1 MNMKKVRKRANNGI
15 TLIALVI
22 TIIVLLILAGV
33 TIATLTGD
41 NGILIQVGKA
51 EEETRGASVQEARD
65 LWKINQEAD
74 NQAGES
80 TAQSLEKLIEDLV
93 NQKLL
98 TEDEKDQ
105 ILGNDSKGI
114 EATYKVKIGSRII
127 GFKEK
132 YIEDYLETGKYVYYP
147 QENGEP
153 IKCIVLYDKDYNMEK
168 RQDYGVQIIA
178 ADTVEDITI
187 GYKGGT
193 INSSSDIDM
202 ATSLYN
208 NIITT
213 LNTRAMTYLNK
224 TYASNARCVGTAP
237 DNPELEAS
245 DYFTSSESYFS
256 KINGKLKNQ
265 DQNYTTDVK
274 RMQELKINNIGKYYW
289 LASRT
294 NFYWGTVESG
304 AFHYD
309 FHIRA
314 IDDRGSSS
322 YRFILEVYG
331 NGTVFSNGR
340 STCGLRPV
348 FTLKPSVYII
358 DGVGTENDPYVLRI

>member
-1 MNMKKVRKRANNGI
+1 MKKEIQPKEEKGI

-41 NGILIQVGKA
+41 NGILTQAGKA

-65 LWKINQEAD
+65 LWKISQEAD

-80 TAQSLEKLIEDLV
+80 TAQTLEKLIEDLV

-105 ILGNDSKGI
+105 ILGNDSRGI

-127 GFKEK
+127 VFKEK
-132 YIEDYLETGKYVYYP
+132 YIEDYLEAGKYVYYP

-168 RQDYGVQIIA
+168 GRDYGVQIIA

-187 GYKGGT
+187 GYGGGV

-208 NIITT
+208 NVITT

-224 TYASNARCVGTAP
+224 TYASSARCVGTAP
-237 DNPELEAS
+237 DNPGLEAS
-245 DYFTSSESYFS
+245 DYFTGSESYFS
-256 KINGKLKNQ
+256 KINGKLKNR
-265 DQNYTTDVK
+265 DQNYTTDVE
-274 RMQELKINNIGKYYW
+274 RMQELKIRNIGKYYW
-289 LASRT
+289 LASRV
-294 NFYWGTVESG
+294 NYYWGTVESG
-304 AFHYD
+304 AFRYD
-309 FHIRA
+309 FHIRT
-314 IDDRGSSS
+314 IDDRGNVSVRYS
-322 YRFILEVYG
+322 LGVYG
-331 NGTVFSNGR
+331 SGTVDSGGH
-340 STCGLRPV
+340 STCSLRPV

-358 DGVGTENDPYVLRI
+358 DGLGTKNDPYVLRI